1 MIPPFEKLHKFLRL
15 EISRKYDNRAVFGG
29 LHLYAKTWI
38 SEAQSFQA
46 DPEIVNT
53 VYSLLSG
60 YGDKGPD
67 ERTAIVN
74 EVLELIGYTQAANSG
89 FTSEIS
95 NVENKVSEKEPLT
108 ENFISSQ
115 TVVRKPAVTANQQLP
130 IKPKSGDPSMGIHA
144 PITVINQIG
153 PKNAALYKK
162 LGVHTILDL
171 LYYFPRRYVDFSKL
185 EPINRLNYG
194 DTVTVMATVMN
205 TVTRPIKGGRFQLTE
220 TIVSDG
226 TGSLRLTWFN
236 QPWIEPKLKPG
247 TQISTS
253 GKLDMYLGRLIM
265 NNPEWELLDQEHLHT
280 NRIVPVYPLTAG
292 ISSKM
297 LRRIMNTT
305 VSFWSSRLQE
315 FIPENILRS
324 AGLVSIQEAI
334 QNVHFPDTLESL
346 TRAKQR
352 LGFDEI
358 FLLQLGVI
366 RQKLNWQAAEGK
378 VFPSDE
384 TFIMSIMD
392 TLPYQLTSAQLKVL
406 DEIRHDFTSGKALN
420 RLIQGDVGSGK
431 TVVAA
436 IAAAII
442 ANYGSQAAYMAP
454 TSILADQQYRT
465 LQNLLTSG
473 NSPFLQPEEI
483 KLLIGDTSQA
493 EKNDIRQGLE
503 EGKIKIIVGTH
514 ALLEGPVVF
523 KDLQLV
529 VIDEQH
535 RFGVEQ
541 RATLRSKGT
550 NPHLLVMTAT
560 PIPRSLALTLYG
572 DLDVSIL
579 DEMPAGRQPVTTF
592 VIHPLDRERAYQL
605 ISAQIEQGFQAFMI
619 FPLVEQ
625 GEQEDVKA
633 AVEEHDRLQR
643 EIFPQYQ
650 LGLLHGRMKP
660 EEKDTVMQDFKN
672 KKFDILVSTSVVEV
686 GVDVPNA
693 TIMLIEGANRFG
705 LAQLHQFRG
714 RVGRG
719 SQKSTCILIPDNE
732 DALEN
737 ERLAVMTQTNDG
749 FVLAEK
755 DLSMRGPG
763 DFLGTRQAGFLELRM
778 ASITDV
784 RLIEEARKHATQI
797 FEADPELSAPEHQP
811 LQKMVNRFWRSG
823 EGDIS

>member
-1 MIPPFEKLHKFLRL
+1 MIPPFEKLQKFLKL

-29 LHLYAKTWI
+29 LHLYAKTWL
-38 SEAQSFQA
+38 SEANAS
-46 DPEIVNT
+46 DSNIEIVDT
-53 VYSLLSG
+53 VYALLSG
-60 YGDKGPD
+60 YGDKNPE
-67 ERTAIVN
+67 ERSVIVE
-74 EVLELIGYTQAANSG
+74 EVLDLIGEKQNPDSAKEKNPSPPAAALQVKSA
-89 FTSEIS
+89 
-95 NVENKVSEKEPLT
+95 VAAPAPPV
-108 ENFISSQ
+108 
-115 TVVRKPAVTANQQLP
+115 KPAIAINQQLP
-130 IKPKSGDPSMGIHA
+130 IKPKSGEASLGIHA

-153 PKNAALYKK
+153 PKNAELYNK
-162 LGVHTILDL
+162 LGVRTILDL

-205 TVTRPIKGGRFQLTE
+205 TTTRPIKGGKSHLTE

-226 TGSLRLTWFN
+226 TGSLRLTWFS
-236 QPWIEPKLKPG
+236 QPWIESKLKPG
-247 TQISTS
+247 TQISAS
-253 GKLDMYLGRLIM
+253 GKLDMYLGRLILT
-265 NNPEWELLDQEHLHT
+265 NPEWELLDQEHLHT

-297 LRRIMNTT
+297 LRRIINTT
-305 VSFWSSRLQE
+305 VSFWSPRLQE
-315 FIPENILRS
+315 FIPEIVLRS
-324 AGLVSIQEAI
+324 SNLVSIQEAI
-334 QNVHFPDTLESL
+334 LQVHFPDNQESL
-346 TRAKQR
+346 TNAKRR

-366 RQKLNWQAAEGK
+366 KQKKNWQAVEGK
-378 VFPSDE
+378 IFASDDGFVK
-384 TFIMSIMD
+384 TITD
-392 TLPYQLTSAQLKVL
+392 TLPYDLTNAQLKVL
-406 DEIRHDFTSGKALN
+406 QEIRDDFSSGKALN

-442 ANYGSQAAYMAP
+442 ASAGSQAAYMAP
-454 TSILADQQYRT
+454 TSILAEQQYRT
-465 LQNLLTSG
+465 LVSLLASG
-473 NSPFLQPEEI
+473 DTPLLRNEEI
-483 KLLIGDTSQA
+483 RLLIGDTTLADKA
-493 EKNDIRQGLE
+493 EIRQGLE
-503 EGKIKIIVGTH
+503 EGTIKIVVGTH
-514 ALLEGPVVF
+514 ALLEGPVIF
-523 KDLQLV
+523 RDLQFV

-541 RATLRSKGT
+541 RAALRSKGT

-579 DEMPAGRQPVTTF
+579 DEMPAGRQPVDTF
-592 VIHPLDRERAYQL
+592 IIHPLDRERAYRL
-605 ISAQIEQGFQAFMI
+605 ITSQVEQGLQAFMI

-633 AVEEHDRLQR
+633 AVEEHEKLQQD
-643 EIFPQYQ
+643 IFPQFK

-660 EEKDTVMQDFKN
+660 EEKDNVMQDFKN
-672 KKFDILVSTSVVEV
+672 KTYDILVSTSVVEV

-693 TIMLIEGANRFG
+693 TIMVIEGANRFG

-719 SQKSTCILIPDNE
+719 AQKSTCLLIPDKE

-755 DLSMRGPG
+755 DLKMRGPG
-763 DFLGTRQAGFLELRM
+763 DFLGKRQAGFLELQM
-778 ASITDV
+778 ASITDIN
-784 RLIEEARKHATQI
+784 LIEEARKHAYEI
-797 FEADPELSAPEHQP
+797 FESDPDLSAPEHQP
-811 LQKMVNRFWRSG
+811 LHKMVNRFWRSG
-823 EGDIS
+823 EGDIG

>member
-1 MIPPFEKLHKFLRL
+1 MILPFEKLFKFLKL
-15 EISRKYDNRAVFGG
+15 EVTRKFDNRAVFGG
-29 LHLYAKTWI
+29 LHLYAKTWLA
-38 SEAQSFQA
+38 EAQSFDA
-46 DPEIVNT
+46 NENIINS

-60 YGDKGPD
+60 YADKNPE
-67 ERTAIVN
+67 ERKKIVD
-74 EVLELIGYTQAANSG
+74 EVLKLIGDQQDTQTDGSKIETPSLKTTPPEKIAVSQE
-89 FTSEIS
+89 TT
-95 NVENKVSEKEPLT
+95 NKPSAVS
-108 ENFISSQ
+108 
-115 TVVRKPAVTANQQLP
+115 NQQLP
-130 IKPKSGDPSMGIHA
+130 LKPKSGEDTLGIHA

-153 PKNAALYKK
+153 PKNAALYHK
-162 LGVHTILDL
+162 LGVRTILDL

-194 DTVTVMATVMN
+194 DTVTVMATAMN
-205 TVTRPIKGGRFQLTE
+205 TTTRPIKGGKFQLTE

-236 QPWIEPKLKPG
+236 QPWIETKLKPG
-247 TQISTS
+247 TQISAS

-305 VSFWSSRLQE
+305 VNFWSSRLQE

-324 AGLVSIQEAI
+324 SNLISIKEAI
-334 QNVHFPDTLESL
+334 LQAHFPDNQDALIK
-346 TRAKQR
+346 AKRR

-366 RQKLNWQAAEGK
+366 NQKKNWQTVEGK
-378 VFPSDE
+378 EFASDDE
-384 TFIMSIMD
+384 FIKTITD
-392 TLPYQLTSAQLKVL
+392 TLPYQLTNAQIKVL
-406 DEIRHDFTSGKALN
+406 QEIRVDFASGRALN

-431 TVVAA
+431 TVIAA

-442 ANYGSQAAYMAP
+442 ANSGSQSAYMAP
-454 TSILADQQYRT
+454 TSILAEQQYRT
-465 LQNLLTSG
+465 LLNLLTAG
-473 NSPFLQPEEI
+473 ETPILNTDEI
-483 KLLIGDTSQA
+483 RLLIGDTSQT
-493 EKNDIRQGLE
+493 EKNEIRQGLE
-503 EGKIKIIVGTH
+503 EGTIKIVVGTH
-514 ALLEGPVVF
+514 ALLEGPVIF
-523 KDLQLV
+523 KDLQFV

-579 DEMPAGRQPVTTF
+579 DEMPAGRQPVDTYI
-592 VIHPLDRERAYQL
+592 IHPLDRERAYSL
-605 ISAQIEQGFQAFMI
+605 ISNQIEQGFQAFMI

-633 AVEEHDRLQR
+633 AVEEHEKLQR
-643 EIFPQYQ
+643 DIFPQFK

-660 EEKDTVMQDFKN
+660 DEKDNVMQDFKN
-672 KKFDILVSTSVVEV
+672 KVFDILVSTSVVEV

-719 SQKSTCILIPDNE
+719 SHKSTCLLIPDNE

-749 FVLAEK
+749 FELAEK
-755 DLSMRGPG
+755 DLNMRGPG

-784 RLIEEARKHATQI
+784 RLIEEARKHANEI
-797 FEADPELSAPEHQP
+797 LEIDPELSAPEHLA
-811 LQKMVNRFWRSG
+811 LQKMVNRFWKSG

>member
-334 QNVHFPDTLESL
+334 QNVHFPDTPESL

-384 TFIMSIMD
+384 SFIMSIMD

-406 DEIRHDFTSGKALN
+406 DEIRRDFTSGKALN

-465 LQNLLTSG
+465 LQNLLTNG

-811 LQKMVNRFWRSG
+811 LQKMVNRFWKSG

>member
-334 QNVHFPDTLESL
+334 QNVHFPDTPESL

-384 TFIMSIMD
+384 SFIMSIMD

-465 LQNLLTSG
+465 LQNLLTNG

-579 DEMPAGRQPVTTF
+579 DEMPAGRQPVATF

-797 FEADPELSAPEHQP
+797 FEADPELSASEHQP